1 MDYKEQI
8 EQAKHAAEKW
18 RSSNPIV
25 GVGNLRVDLMVDDL
39 TRSITDLL
47 ARAEATEARA
57 EKAEKMLEM
66 CKGLLYKERPCSLC
80 TRYSKDWT
88 PDCCKN
94 GVL

>member
-47 ARAEATEARA
+47 ARAEAAEARA
-57 EKAEKMLEM
+57 EKAENERDSLRATLRQLTEYGQ
-66 CKGLLYKERPCSLC
+66 KG
-80 TRYSKDWT
+80 
-88 PDCCKN
+88 
-94 GVL
+94 V